1 MSAGHAIL
9 PSLPTLPVAQVAPL
23 PGVPGATGTAASTI
37 PGAVPSSTGQGTG
50 VGTIPTAGTSISP
63 LNLTQ
68 SQGTTNSNSLLGD
81 FQATYGQGTGTALA
95 TTLSNLGTST
105 DNAVTATN
113 QSILNAAGIQQAN
126 LEAGDAAAGLSKDS
140 SSSALALGDF
150 NSQVSQNIATTD
162 SQMELSEENELIQS
176 LFQEGGAHG
185 SDSSFLGSLGDFLQG
200 GGLESIGETGGEIG
214 SAYQQANPSASGGLA
229 SAMDVLATF

>member
-1 MSAGHAIL
+1 MGSVAAVPNI
-9 PSLPTLPVAQVAPL
+9 PTLPQVKSTAL
-23 PGVPGATGTAASTI
+23 PGAANTEAGAAALPVI
-37 PGAVPSSTGQGTG
+37 PGASTVPSSTGQGTG
-50 VGTIPTAGTSISP
+50 VGTLPATTASSP

-68 SQGTTNSNSLLGD
+68 SQNTTNSDSLLGD
-81 FQATYGQGTGTALA
+81 FQQTYGRGTGTALA

-105 DNAVTATN
+105 DAAVTATN

-150 NSQVSQNIATTD
+150 NSQVSQQIATTD
-162 SQMELSEENELIQS
+162 SNMELSEENTLIQS

-185 SDSSFLGSLGDFLQG
+185 TDSSTLGSIGDFLQG
-200 GGLESIGETGGEIG
+200 GGLSAISGVAGGVSSEFG
-214 SAYQQANPSASGGLA
+214 VSGGLG
-229 SAMDVLATF
+229 SALDVIGML